1 MTVSDRGDTGTWPR
15 LIATE
20 TGTWPCLTAMETL
33 FFPRRFETIFLYSE
47 HVYDARQAHNM
58 SLACV
63 IYMLRVSIT
72 HLNGVV
78 VGCPPFVLR
87 CP

>member
-1 MTVSDRGDTGTWPR
+1 MSDRGDTGTWPC
-15 LIATE
+15 LMATE
-20 TGTWPCLTAMETL
+20 MGTRPCLTAMET
-33 FFPRRFETIFLYSE
+33 PRRFETIFLYSE
-47 HVYDARQAHNM
+47 HVYDARQAH
-58 SLACV
+58 
-63 IYMLRVSIT
+63 MLGVSIT

>member
-1 MTVSDRGDTGTWPR
+1 MSDRGDMGTWPC
-15 LIATE
+15 LMATE
-20 TGTWPCLTAMETL
+20 MGTRPCLTAMET
-33 FFPRRFETIFLYSE
+33 PRRFETIFLYSE

-63 IYMLRVSIT
+63 IYMLGVSIT